1 MKYFKLFESFIN
13 EAKDSVTFSVND
25 EKLDQLLHDFHERE
39 LDYVKV
45 KGDEFYSLPKRE
57 FDRFIAAADSKGF
70 GEEDWSYY
78 EESVNPI
85 KEQINESG
93 MGTLHLIADEAKDL
107 NDFIKQVLKEFDFLK
122 NDAGTRAFL
131 EEVYDSVQA
140 NK

>member
-13 EAKDSVTFSVND
+13 EAKDSVTFSIRD

-57 FDRFIAAADSKGF
+57 FDRFIAAAGRKGF
-70 GEEDWSYY
+70 DEESWSYY
-78 EESVNPI
+78 EESANPI

>member
-122 NDAGTRAFL
+122 NTN
-131 EEVYDSVQA
+131 V
-140 NK
+140 

>member
-122 NDAGTRAFL
+122 NDVGTRAFL